1 MHDGAGG
8 STDSLV
14 RNSSIHDVCIIG
26 GGVIGCAI
34 ARELSRLDLS
44 VVLLEKNSDVSEGTT
59 KGNSAIVHAGYDAKP
74 GSLKARYNVA
84 GNQVFAAWC
93 AELDVPYRRNTSL
106 VVAFRDQ
113 DLPGLHELVE
123 RGHQNGVSGL
133 RVIDEQEL
141 RSREPHIGPQAKGAL
156 LAETGGI
163 CGPYELT
170 IELGAHAMIN
180 GAEIR
185 LNCHVSRVERVSAD
199 DGFLVSTTQGPVRSR
214 ILVNAAGVYAD
225 EINNQLSK
233 DQFHIIPRRGEYLM
247 IDKTFGKCFSATIF
261 QMPTPMGKGILVTPT
276 VEETVILG
284 PTAEDIDDKED
295 TRTTAEKLD
304 EVLRVASLS
313 WAKIPTRNYITAF
326 SGLRAHC
333 DRNDFIIGEAPDVPG
348 FYNAA
353 GIESPGLTAAPAIA
367 LDLAAQIGRRLQA
380 KVKPV
385 FLPPYQRE
393 KPFRHMNNDEREQAI
408 KVDPQQGRVIC
419 RCEQITE
426 AEIRQSIRRPLGAT
440 TVDGVKR
447 RTRAGM
453 GRCQGGFC
461 LPRVL
466 DILSQELGVPQTEL
480 TKFGQRSRILTG
492 LVGGLDLEDQP
503 DETTIAPAQAVEER
517 GEDHV

>member
-1 MHDGAGG
+1 MQEGTGG
-8 STDSLV
+8 DKDNRLHEDSV
-14 RNSSIHDVCIIG
+14 QKSGIYDVCIIG

-34 ARELSRLDLS
+34 ARELSRMDLS
-44 VVLLEKNSDVSEGTT
+44 IVLLEKNSDVSEGTT

-84 GNQVFAAWC
+84 GNLVFADWC

-106 VVAFRDQ
+106 VVAFRDE
-113 DLPGLHELVE
+113 DLPGLQELVE
-123 RGHQNGVSGL
+123 RGIKNGVTGL

-141 RSREPHIGPQAKGAL
+141 RFREPAIGPQAKGAL

-170 IELGAHAMIN
+170 IELAVHAVIN

-185 LNCHVSRVERVSAD
+185 LNCLASRVERLPGD
-199 DGFLVSTTQGPVRSR
+199 EGFLVFTPQGPVRCHV
-214 ILVNAAGVYAD
+214 LVNAAGVYAD
-225 EINNQLSK
+225 EINNQLSQ
-233 DQFHIIPRRGEYLM
+233 DQFRITPRRGEYLM
-247 IDKTFGKCFSATIF
+247 IDKTFGKSFSATIF

-284 PTAEDIDDKED
+284 PTAEDIDNKED

-304 EVLRVASLS
+304 EILRVASLS
-313 WAKIPTRNYITAF
+313 WAEIPTRSYITAF

-333 DRNDFIIGEAPDVPG
+333 DRNDFIIGEAADVPG
-348 FYNAA
+348 LYNAA

-367 LDLAAQIGRRLQA
+367 MDLAGQIGNRLQA
-380 KVKPV
+380 KAKTQ
-385 FLPPYQRE
+385 FLPPWHRA
-393 KPFRHMNNDEREQAI
+393 KPFRQMNNEERIQAI
-408 KVDPQQGRVIC
+408 AEDPAQGRIIC

-426 AEIRQSIRRPLGAT
+426 AEIRRSIRRPVGAT

-466 DILSQELGVPQTEL
+466 DILSQELGLPQTDL
-480 TKFGQRSRILTG
+480 TKFGRNSRILTG
-492 LVGGLDLEDQP
+492 LVGGIDLEG
-503 DETTIAPAQAVEER
+503 